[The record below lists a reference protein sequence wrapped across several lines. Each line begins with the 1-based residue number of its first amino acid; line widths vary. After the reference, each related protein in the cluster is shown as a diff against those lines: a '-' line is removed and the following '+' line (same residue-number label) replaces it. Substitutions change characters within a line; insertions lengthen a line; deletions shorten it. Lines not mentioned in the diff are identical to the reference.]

1 MANIQTQIPSAR
13 VPLTEGENNLISRE
27 WFRYFNNLNVMAGG
41 GAGVIPVLSGGTGLT
56 AIPQNGQLL
65 IGNGIGYSLN
75 TLNASTNIGIANS
88 AGNIT
93 VSFTGILDPIHGG
106 LGISTT
112 PALGSILVG
121 NGVNYSLGT
130 ISAGPGV
137 SITNDGT
144 NISVALAG
152 GGYSGP
158 PGTDGNDVESIDF
171 FGLASPSISAITLRP
186 PFGAFEDTSIQTAPA
201 DTAQVMRLN
210 QTDFSSGVTVVPRTA
225 SFTASIATTVLTVT
239 AATAG
244 TIFLGMTLTG
254 TGVSAG
260 TLVVSQTSG
269 TAGGVGVYVVSI
281 SQTVVS
287 TTISGSVACKMTVA
301 NAGVYNLQWSAQFI
315 NTAAAVHE
323 ISVWLRQDSVDIV
336 GSAGL
341 VSLPAKHGAF
351 NGGSITGWNYYL
363 SLPAGSFIELWW
375 STPDASA
382 YITEYPAGT
391 SPVRPSTASVVAT
404 MTFVS
409 APL

>member
-1 MANIQTQIPSAR
+1 MANTQTQIPSAR
-13 VPLTEGENNLISRE
+13 VPFIEGENNLISRE
-27 WFRYFNNLNVMAGG
+27 WFRYLNNLNVLAGG
-41 GAGVIPVLSGGTGLT
+41 GTGVTPVIGGGTGLT
-56 AIPQNGQLL
+56 TIPANGQLL
-65 IGNGIGYSLN
+65 IGNGTGYTLN
-75 TLNASTNIGIANS
+75 TLGAGTNIAIANG
-88 AGNIT
+88 AGNVV
-93 VSFTGILDPIHGG
+93 VSFAGILAPSQGGTGIS
-106 LGISTT
+106 STPT
-112 PALGSILVG
+112 FGSILVG
-121 NGVNYSLGT
+121 NGTTYSLGT
-130 ISAGPGV
+130 IAAGPGV

-144 NISVALAG
+144 NIAVALSG

-158 PGTDGNDVESIDF
+158 PGSDGQDAESADF
-171 FGLASPSISAITLRP
+171 FGLSSPSPTAITLRP

-201 DTAQVMRLN
+201 NTAQVMRLN
-210 QTDFSSGVTVVPRTA
+210 TVDFATGVTIVPRTA

-239 AATAG
+239 VATAG

-260 TLVVSQTSG
+260 TLVMSQTSG

-287 TTISGSVACKMTVA
+287 TAISGSVASKITVA

-323 ISVWLRQDSVDIV
+323 INVWLRQDSVDIV

-363 SLPAGSFIELWW
+363 SLPAGSSIELWW
-375 STPDASA
+375 STPDAAA